1 MGLLTFTKEN
11 DPVLRPDKAAK
22 YLGLK
27 PRTLANW
34 RSLRTGPEFIKIGGH
49 AVGYRKSALEE
60 FLQNGGAHD
69 RD

>member
-1 MGLLTFTKEN
+1 MASEKN
-11 DPVLRPDKAAK
+11 DSVLRASQAAE

-34 RSLRTGPEFIKIGGH
+34 RSLRTGPAFIKIGNH

-60 FLQNGGAHD
+60 FLQNGGAYD

>member
-1 MGLLTFTKEN
+1 MGLLTYTKEN
-11 DPVLRPDKAAK
+11 DPVLRAKQAAE

-34 RSLRTGPEFIKIGGH
+34 RSLRTGPAFVKIGNH

-60 FLQNGGAHD
+60 FIK
-69 RD
+69 